1 MPSTFTKW
9 FRKLPVTRLGRWQTQ
24 KTTDSVK
31 RTIDF
36 SNTDHCGTCEW
47 TEKRHYFAGHKSY
60 DAKVKVNKEVEDWE
74 KYLKRKKQGKNV
86 AAFSSKK
93 DDDDDDDDELNNF
106 YYVPYCL

>member
-24 KTTDSVK
+24 KTTDSMK

-47 TEKRHYFAGHKSY
+47 TEKRHYFTGDKY
-60 DAKVKVNKEVEDWE
+60 FNGKVKE
-74 KYLKRKKQGKNV
+74 KKQKIV
-86 AAFSSKK
+86 VTSSKK
-93 DDDDDDDDELNNF
+93 DDDDEDDDELNNF